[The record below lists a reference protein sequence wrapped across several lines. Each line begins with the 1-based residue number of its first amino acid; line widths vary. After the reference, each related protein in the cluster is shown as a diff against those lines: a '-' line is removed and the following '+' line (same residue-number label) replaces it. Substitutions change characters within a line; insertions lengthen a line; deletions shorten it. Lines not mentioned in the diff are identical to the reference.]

1 MQNIS
6 IENILITALIYL
18 IIPII
23 IRLIFRNGFDYKKS
37 FFISVGNF
45 LLMKLILSIILKVE
59 FNIYSAWLYIFIADA
74 ILAIGHKNK
83 GNPYSRPLDEIIK
96 DISNKDN

>member
-45 LLMKLILSIILKVE
+45 LLMKLILSIIL
-59 FNIYSAWLYIFIADA
+59 
-74 ILAIGHKNK
+74 
-83 GNPYSRPLDEIIK
+83 
-96 DISNKDN
+96 